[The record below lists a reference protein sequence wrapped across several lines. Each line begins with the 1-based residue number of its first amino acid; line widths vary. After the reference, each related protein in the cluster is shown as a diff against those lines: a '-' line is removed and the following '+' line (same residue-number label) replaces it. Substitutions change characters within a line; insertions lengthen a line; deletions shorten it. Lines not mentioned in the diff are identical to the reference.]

1 MKRARVPYFQFY
13 PSDFMNGVR
22 GMTPQEVGV
31 YTMLLCRIYEESGPV
46 EAHTL
51 RLATYC
57 GMREKSFTA
66 VLSKLVELGKIS
78 IEDGH
83 ITNYRA
89 QVEIQKRSNDLKT
102 ASIAGKV
109 SAQKRQEKQ
118 QQDATTV
125 QRPFNHTDTDTDTV
139 IKQEPNGSFKK
150 TRGTR
155 LPDDWIADIGFA
167 LTLGLSQAQAENE
180 ATKFREWWPAQPG
193 QKGVKIDWN
202 LTWKTWCRSAAE
214 RSQRSQAP
222 PRKSAYREYQDE
234 CAAELDKIINR
245 DKHNDERIDNVIDLG
260 TADYRS
266 ERAAG
271 PRR

>member
-57 GMREKSFTA
+57 GMREKSFDA
-66 VLSKLVELGKIS
+66 VLGKLVELGKIS

-125 QRPFNHTDTDTDTV
+125 KRPFNHTDTDTDTV
-139 IKQEPNGSFKK
+139 IKQEPNGSSKK

-214 RSQRSQAP
+214 RSQRQQAKP
-222 PRKSAYREYQDE
+222 KKSAFQERHENAREQ
-234 CAAELDKIINR
+234 INR
-245 DKHNDERIDNVIDLG
+245 ALGITDDDKHSDFDNGNIIDLG
-260 TADYRS
+260 RANYR
-266 ERAAG
+266 G
-271 PRR
+271 